1 MECQICQQEIPAV
14 MVEAHARAHR
24 DHGETMPSAT
34 TEADE
39 TLNATFFWVYC
50 VMVGVT
56 FGVIFSILH

>member
-1 MECQICQQEIPAV
+1 